1 MTKVI
6 NKTSPKVLGLDVSTK
21 TIGWSL
27 FDIQTKELLELTH
40 ISPVPKPKVE
50 NKIEE
55 LILKGHIFR
64 KKLEDYVGMGITN
77 VVIEEPLLNSNNVYT
92 VGTLMRFNTLVCK
105 EVFDVLNIIPEF
117 ISTYNARKFAYPE
130 LTNKNEKGKEV
141 LFGGYDKNVDKK
153 NLIWELVAKKEPQ
166 INWHYSKN
174 NKLKKENFDQ
184 TDAYTAVLGYMK
196 MKNIW

>member
-1 MTKVI
+1 MI
-6 NKTSPKVLGLDVSTK
+6 NKIDINSPKVLGLDVSTK
-21 TIGWSL
+21 TIGIAL
-27 FDIQTKELLELTH
+27 FDINTEHLLELTH
-40 ISPVPKPKVE
+40 LSPVPKSE
-50 NKIEE
+50 MGSKIEE
-55 LILKGHIFR
+55 LIVKSNLFKI
-64 KKLEDYVGMGITN
+64 KLDEYKNFGITK
-77 VVIEEPLLNSNNVYT
+77 VVIEEPLLTSNNVNT
-92 VGTLMRFNTLVCK
+92 VGVLMRFNTLVCK
-105 EVFDVLNIIPEF
+105 EVFDVLGIVPDF

-130 LTNKNEKGKEV
+130 LYQKNNNGREV

-166 INWHYSKN
+166 IVWHYTKN

>member
-1 MTKVI
+1 MNKIDI
-6 NKTSPKVLGLDVSTK
+6 NSPKVLGLDVSTK
-21 TIGWSL
+21 TIGIAL
-27 FDIQTKELLELTH
+27 FDTNSEHLLELTH
-40 ISPVPKPKVE
+40 LSPVPKSE
-50 NKIEE
+50 IGSKIEE
-55 LILKGHIFR
+55 LIIKSNLFKI
-64 KKLEDYVGMGITN
+64 KLEEYKNIGITK
-77 VVIEEPLLNSNNVYT
+77 VIIEEPLLTSNNVNT
-92 VGTLMRFNTLVCK
+92 VGILMRFNTLVCK

-141 LFGGYDKNVDKK
+141 LFGGYDKNIDKK

-166 INWHYSKN
+166 IIWHYSKN

-196 MKNIW
+196 MKDIW

>member
-1 MTKVI
+1 MNKIDI
-6 NKTSPKVLGLDVSTK
+6 NSPKVLGLDVSTK
-21 TIGWSL
+21 TIGIAL
-27 FDIQTKELLELTH
+27 FDTNSENLLELTH
-40 ISPVPKPKVE
+40 LSPIPKLE
-50 NKIEE
+50 MSSKIEE
-55 LILKGHIFR
+55 LIIKSNLFKI
-64 KKLEDYVGMGITN
+64 KLEEYKNIGITK
-77 VVIEEPLLNSNNVYT
+77 VIIEEPLLTSNNVNT
-92 VGTLMRFNTLVCK
+92 VGVLMRFNTLVCK

-166 INWHYSKN
+166 IKWHYSKN

>member
-1 MTKVI
+1 MNKIDI
-6 NKTSPKVLGLDVSTK
+6 NSPKVLGLDVSTK
-21 TIGWSL
+21 TIGIAL
-27 FDIQTKELLELTH
+27 FDTNSEKLLELTH
-40 ISPVPKPKVE
+40 LSPVPKSE
-50 NKIEE
+50 MSSKIEE
-55 LILKGHIFR
+55 LIIKSNLFKI
-64 KKLEDYVGMGITN
+64 KLEEYKNIGITK
-77 VVIEEPLLNSNNVYT
+77 VIIEEPLLTSNNVNT
-92 VGTLMRFNTLVCK
+92 VGVLMRFNTLVCK

-184 TDAYTAVLGYMK
+184 TDAFTAVLGYMK

>member
-1 MTKVI
+1 M
-6 NKTSPKVLGLDVSTK
+6 NKIDIKSPKVLGLDVSTK
-21 TIGWSL
+21 TIGIAL
-27 FDIQTKELLELTH
+27 FDTNSEHLLELTH
-40 ISPVPKPKVE
+40 LSPVPKSE
-50 NKIEE
+50 MSSKIEE
-55 LILKGHIFR
+55 LMIKSNLFKL
-64 KKLEDYVGMGITN
+64 KLEEYKNIGITK
-77 VVIEEPLLNSNNVYT
+77 VIIEEPLLTSNNVNT
-92 VGTLMRFNTLVCK
+92 VGILIRFNTLVCK

-141 LFGGYDKNVDKK
+141 LFGGYDKNIDKK

-166 INWHYSKN
+166 ITWHYSKN

-196 MKNIW
+196 MKDIW

>member
-1 MTKVI
+1 MNKIDI
-6 NKTSPKVLGLDVSTK
+6 NSPKVLGMDVSTK
-21 TIGWSL
+21 TIGIAL
-27 FDIQTKELLELTH
+27 FDTNSEHLLELTH
-40 ISPVPKPKVE
+40 LSPVPKLE
-50 NKIEE
+50 MSSKIEE
-55 LILKGHIFR
+55 LIIKSNLFKI
-64 KKLEDYVGMGITN
+64 KLEEYKNIGITK
-77 VVIEEPLLNSNNVYT
+77 VIIEEPLLTSNNVNT
-92 VGTLMRFNTLVCK
+92 VGVLMRFNTLVCK

-166 INWHYSKN
+166 IKWHYSKN

>member
-1 MTKVI
+1 
-6 NKTSPKVLGLDVSTK
+6 
-21 TIGWSL
+21 
-27 FDIQTKELLELTH
+27 
-40 ISPVPKPKVE
+40 
-50 NKIEE
+50 
-55 LILKGHIFR
+55 
-64 KKLEDYVGMGITN
+64 
-77 VVIEEPLLNSNNVYT
+77 
-92 VGTLMRFNTLVCK
+92 MRFNTLVCK

>member
-1 MTKVI
+1 MNKIDI
-6 NKTSPKVLGLDVSTK
+6 NSPKVLGLDVSTK
-21 TIGWSL
+21 TIGIAL
-27 FDIQTKELLELTH
+27 FDTNSEHLLELTH
-40 ISPVPKPKVE
+40 LSPVPKSE
-50 NKIEE
+50 MSSKIEE
-55 LILKGHIFR
+55 LIIKSNLFKI
-64 KKLEDYVGMGITN
+64 KLEEYKNIGITK
-77 VVIEEPLLNSNNVYT
+77 VIIEEPLLTSNNVNT
-92 VGTLMRFNTLVCK
+92 VGVLMRFNTLVCK

>member
-1 MTKVI
+1 MNKIDI
-6 NKTSPKVLGLDVSTK
+6 NSPKVLGLDVSTK
-21 TIGWSL
+21 TIGIAL
-27 FDIQTKELLELTH
+27 FDTNSEHLLELTH
-40 ISPVPKPKVE
+40 LSPVPKSE
-50 NKIEE
+50 MRSKIEE
-55 LILKGHIFR
+55 LIIKSNLFKI
-64 KKLEDYVGMGITN
+64 KLEEYKNIGITK
-77 VVIEEPLLNSNNVYT
+77 VIIEEPLLTSNNVNT
-92 VGTLMRFNTLVCK
+92 VGILMRFNTLVCK

-141 LFGGYDKNVDKK
+141 LFGGYDKNIDKK

-166 INWHYSKN
+166 IIWHYSKN

-196 MKNIW
+196 MKDIW

>member
-1 MTKVI
+1 MNKIDI
-6 NKTSPKVLGLDVSTK
+6 NSPKVLGLDVSTK
-21 TIGWSL
+21 TIGIAL
-27 FDIQTKELLELTH
+27 FDTNSEHLLELTH
-40 ISPVPKPKVE
+40 LSPVPKSE
-50 NKIEE
+50 MRSKIEE
-55 LILKGHIFR
+55 LIIKSNLFKI
-64 KKLEDYVGMGITN
+64 KLEEYKNIGITK
-77 VVIEEPLLNSNNVYT
+77 VIIEEPLLTSNNVNT
-92 VGTLMRFNTLVCK
+92 VGILIRFNTLVCK

-141 LFGGYDKNVDKK
+141 LFGGYDKNIDKK

-166 INWHYSKN
+166 IIWHYSKN

-196 MKNIW
+196 MKDIW

>member
-1 MTKVI
+1 MNKIDI
-6 NKTSPKVLGLDVSTK
+6 NSPKVLGLDVSTK
-21 TIGWSL
+21 TIGIAL
-27 FDIQTKELLELTH
+27 FDTNSEHLLELTH
-40 ISPVPKPKVE
+40 LSPVPKSE
-50 NKIEE
+50 MSSKIEE
-55 LILKGHIFR
+55 LIIKSNLFKI
-64 KKLEDYVGMGITN
+64 KLEEYKNIGITK
-77 VVIEEPLLNSNNVYT
+77 VIIEEPLLTSNNVNT
-92 VGTLMRFNTLVCK
+92 VGILMRFNTLVCK

-141 LFGGYDKNVDKK
+141 LFGGYDKNIDKK

-166 INWHYSKN
+166 IIWHYSKN

-196 MKNIW
+196 MKDIW

>member
-1 MTKVI
+1 MNKIDI
-6 NKTSPKVLGLDVSTK
+6 NSPKVLGLDVSTK
-21 TIGWSL
+21 TIGIAL
-27 FDIQTKELLELTH
+27 FDTNSEHLLELTH
-40 ISPVPKPKVE
+40 LSPVPKSE
-50 NKIEE
+50 MSSKIEE
-55 LILKGHIFR
+55 LIIKSNLFKI
-64 KKLEDYVGMGITN
+64 KLEEYKNIGITK
-77 VVIEEPLLNSNNVYT
+77 VIIEEPLLTSNNVNT
-92 VGTLMRFNTLVCK
+92 VGILMRFNTLVCK

>member
-1 MTKVI
+1 MNKIDI
-6 NKTSPKVLGLDVSTK
+6 NSPKVLGLDVSTK
-21 TIGWSL
+21 TIGIAL
-27 FDIQTKELLELTH
+27 FDTNSEKLLELTH
-40 ISPVPKPKVE
+40 LSPVPKSE
-50 NKIEE
+50 MSSKIQE
-55 LILKGHIFR
+55 LIIKSNLFKI
-64 KKLEDYVGMGITN
+64 KLEEYKNIGITK
-77 VVIEEPLLNSNNVYT
+77 VIIEEPLLTSNNVNT
-92 VGTLMRFNTLVCK
+92 VGVLMRFNTLVCK

>member
-1 MTKVI
+1 MNKIDI
-6 NKTSPKVLGLDVSTK
+6 NSPKVLGLDVSTK
-21 TIGWSL
+21 TIGIAL
-27 FDIQTKELLELTH
+27 FDTNSENLLELTH
-40 ISPVPKPKVE
+40 LSPVPKSE
-50 NKIEE
+50 MGSKIEE
-55 LILKGHIFR
+55 LIIKSNLFKI
-64 KKLEDYVGMGITN
+64 KLEEYKNIGITK
-77 VVIEEPLLNSNNVYT
+77 VIIEEPLLTSNNVNT
-92 VGTLMRFNTLVCK
+92 VGVLMRFNTLVCK

>member
-1 MTKVI
+1 MNKIDI
-6 NKTSPKVLGLDVSTK
+6 NSPKVLGLDVSTK
-21 TIGWSL
+21 TIGIAL
-27 FDIQTKELLELTH
+27 FDTNSEHLLELTH
-40 ISPVPKPKVE
+40 LSPVPKSE
-50 NKIEE
+50 MSSKIEE
-55 LILKGHIFR
+55 LMIKSNLFKL
-64 KKLEDYVGMGITN
+64 KLEEYKNIGITK
-77 VVIEEPLLNSNNVYT
+77 VIIEEPLLTSNNVNT
-92 VGTLMRFNTLVCK
+92 VGLLIRFNTLVCK

-141 LFGGYDKNVDKK
+141 LFGGYDKNIDKK

-166 INWHYSKN
+166 ITWHYSKN

-196 MKNIW
+196 MKDIW